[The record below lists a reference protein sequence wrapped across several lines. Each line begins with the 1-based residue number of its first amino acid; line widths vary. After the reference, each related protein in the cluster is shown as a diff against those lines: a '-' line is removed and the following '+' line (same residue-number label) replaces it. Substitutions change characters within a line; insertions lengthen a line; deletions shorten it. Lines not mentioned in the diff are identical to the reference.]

1 MLPKYIV
8 LQCSCDKQLTIASAR
23 RDATIKFMQMKLIPV
38 PQRTSIKGM
47 HVGMTSLGM
56 NALST
61 GGVRLYPDCLT
72 PLQMAR

>member
-1 MLPKYIV
+1 
-8 LQCSCDKQLTIASAR
+8 
-23 RDATIKFMQMKLIPV
+23 MQMKLIPV